1 MTTDPADAGRRR
13 DVVLAGHAGDVA
25 TVLAHLD
32 DPAGP
37 VRTAA
42 IGACARIA
50 GDPTSDLHAT
60 YVEALTRAV
69 ADPDPAVR
77 RRAVELAGATTAPP
91 LLAALADRDPT
102 VAEMAA
108 WALGERPLDAVS
120 ADERA
125 ALVALCTGHT
135 DPLVREAAAASI
147 GALELEDG
155 RAAVLA
161 ALHDVAAVRRRAVL
175 ALAPFEGDDIRTAL
189 ETALGDRDWQ
199 VRQAAEDLLALED

>member
-13 DVVLAGHAGDVA
+13 HVVLAGHAGDVA

-32 DPAGP
+32 DPAGA

-60 YVEALTRAV
+60 YVDALTRAV

-102 VAEMAA
+102 VVEMAA

-199 VRQAAEDLLALED
+199 VRQAAEDLLAFED

>member
-13 DVVLAGHAGDVA
+13 DVVLAGHSGELE

-37 VRTAA
+37 VREAA
-42 IGACARIA
+42 ISAFARIA
-50 GDPTSDLHAT
+50 GEASRDLHGR
-60 YVEALTRAV
+60 YVEALTNSVVDR
-69 ADPDPAVR
+69 DPSVR

-102 VAEMAA
+102 VVEMAA
-108 WALGERPLDAVS
+108 WALGERPIAAVTS
-120 ADERA
+120 AERV
-125 ALVALCTGHT
+125 ALIALCTDH
-135 DPLVREAAAASI
+135 DDALVREAAAAAI
-147 GALELEDG
+147 GALELEEG

-161 ALHDVAAVRRRAVL
+161 ALQDVAAVRRRAVL
-175 ALAPFEGDDIRTAL
+175 ALAPFEGDDIRAAL

-199 VRQAAEDLLALED
+199 VRQAAEDLLAFED